1 VSIEAVGK
9 GPGLECRTRDHIVG
23 AQLSAH
29 AQGLVIDIAQ
39 LRLSNQRV
47 IEVGGAK
54 DETDAGFETAARAG
68 ACGYFHTV
76 LGPGADA
83 FHETHWHF
91 AMLPRG
97 SKGNSK
103 FCQ

>member
-1 VSIEAVGK
+1 
-9 GPGLECRTRDHIVG
+9 VG

-29 AQGLVIDIAQ
+29 AQGLAVDITQ
-39 LRLSNQRV
+39 LRLSDQHV
-47 IEVGGAK
+47 IEVGRPK
-54 DETDAGFETAARAG
+54 DEAEAGFDTAARAG

-91 AMLPRG
+91 DMLPRG
-97 SKGNSK
+97 SKGDSK